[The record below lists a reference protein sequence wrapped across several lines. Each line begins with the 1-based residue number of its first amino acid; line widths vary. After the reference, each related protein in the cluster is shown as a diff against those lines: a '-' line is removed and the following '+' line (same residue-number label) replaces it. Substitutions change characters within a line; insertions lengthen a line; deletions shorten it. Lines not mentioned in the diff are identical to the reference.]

1 MEKTKRVKKKI
12 ASQKHGFSIAL
23 AFIQNFCENATRE
36 SRLTTEFLLTPFACS
51 QLIWI
56 KVCDYYFNYFV
67 CSSDNFIYTRVC
79 MRDILLLCGCIK
91 FTKWESR
98 KATKWND
105 LVTLRSRS
113 CRLMNIVWLLM
124 RMMIQQL
131 SYIIYTIRCCQKG
144 SRSAGKQT
152 DIICGGVDT
161 RVKRCHKQQSKTHR
175 SVLNSRELN
184 KFWYFPAQRTWNH
197 VKFTS

>member
-1 MEKTKRVKKKI
+1 MTMEKTKRFKKKRKAKTWI
-12 ASQKHGFSIAL
+12 FNC
-23 AFIQNFCENATRE
+23 IQNFCGNATRE
-36 SRLTTEFLLTPFACS
+36 SRLTTEFLLTPSACS

-79 MRDILLLCGCIK
+79 MRDILVLCGCIK

-98 KATKWND
+98 RATKWND

-113 CRLMNIVWLLM
+113 CRLMYTVWLLM
-124 RMMIQQL
+124 MMIQQL
-131 SYIIYTIRCCQKG
+131 SYIIYTIWCCQKG

-152 DIICGGVDT
+152 DIVCGGDDT

-184 KFWYFPAQRTWNH
+184 KFWYFPAQHTWNH